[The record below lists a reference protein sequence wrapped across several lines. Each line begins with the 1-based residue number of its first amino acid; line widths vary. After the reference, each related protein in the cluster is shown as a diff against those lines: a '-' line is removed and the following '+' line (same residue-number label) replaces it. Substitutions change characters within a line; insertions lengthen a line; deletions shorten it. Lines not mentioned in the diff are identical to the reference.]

1 VTNQPKK
8 QAKPGR
14 RQVQIK
20 IPPTLTGT
28 YANFAMLTHTAS
40 EVIIDFAQLM
50 PNIPQAHVQ
59 ARIVLTPTNA
69 KLLLNAL
76 NENLANYEK
85 KFGTIQTPP
94 TLADHLFSNILKSGE
109 AHDDDDDE
117 KDDGEADTEDTPD

>member
-20 IPPTLTGT
+20 VPPTLTGT

-85 KFGTIQTPP
+85 KFGTIKTPP
-94 TLADHLFSNILKSGE
+94 TLADHLFSNILKSDE
-109 AHDDDDDE
+109 APEDDDE
-117 KDDGEADTEDTPD
+117 ADTDETTD